1 MYIVD
6 ICDIAST
13 ISSSSYSFLYGIQ

>member
-6 ICDIAST
+6 ICDIASI